1 MVKIA
6 TWNVNSIKVRL
17 PHVLDWLKTAEPDI
31 LLLQELKCIE
41 DNFPR
46 MEIEDAG
53 YSVAVAGQKTYNG
66 VAILYKTQL
75 EDVITELPGDDQDE
89 QARYVEA
96 VTDVDGCVLR
106 VGSIYLP
113 NGNPVDTEKYDYKLA
128 WMDRLQTHAKNLLAD
143 EEVVV
148 LAGDYNIIPEDADVW
163 DPEAWRDDAL
173 FRMETRQKFRSILN
187 LGYTEAFRALH
198 SELGR
203 YSFWDY
209 QRGAWQKDYGIRID
223 HLLLSPQAT
232 DLLTACDID
241 KKPRGLERASDH
253 TPVWCELTP
262 K

>member
-1 MVKIA
+1 LVKIA

-66 VAILYKTQL
+66 VAILSKTQL

-148 LAGDYNIIPEDADVW
+148 LGGDYNIIPEDADVW

-173 FRMETRQKFRSILN
+173 FRMETRQKFRAILN
-187 LGYTEAFRALH
+187 LGYTESFRALH

-262 K
+262 

>member
-66 VAILYKTQL
+66 VAILSKTQL

>member
-1 MVKIA
+1 LVKIA

-66 VAILYKTQL
+66 VAILSKTQL

>member
-66 VAILYKTQL
+66 VAILSKTQL

-113 NGNPVDTEKYDYKLA
+113 NGNPADTEKYDYKLA

>member
-66 VAILYKTQL
+66 VAILSKTQL

-253 TPVWCELTP
+253 TPVWC
-262 K
+262 